1 MRVNGGNAGLIRGCD
16 GAIVKTGDQDI
27 SRAVDIQRCKDPH
40 QLTRQGII
48 GTDEKLRKR
57 IHPFQLCQKPAVIPV
72 EVIICND
79 TAGFIILQTTGKNGG
94 AETKP
99 AFEKTQTVKGG
110 AEKTYFLQMI
120 FLDQVF
126 DKTGQ
131 AKLAFGR
138 QDISREVVFQNTGV
152 GVKKQNGLSKG
163 AEHSGIGFIQK
174 FNAEDGSCLF
184 QMEGR
189 RKQKRLKFCFLDE
202 IHGYGVI
209 FPAQFLSKNREK
221 IEADM
226 LLVNSLG
233 EKDSNL

>member
-79 TAGFIILQTTGKNGG
+79 TVGFIILQTTGKNGS

-110 AEKTYFLQMI
+110 AALPVLFHQQNKARVWFSASCIPARYGTY
-120 FLDQVF
+120 
-126 DKTGQ
+126 
-131 AKLAFGR
+131 R
-138 QDISREVVFQNTGV
+138 
-152 GVKKQNGLSKG
+152 
-163 AEHSGIGFIQK
+163 
-174 FNAEDGSCLF
+174 
-184 QMEGR
+184 
-189 RKQKRLKFCFLDE
+189 
-202 IHGYGVI
+202 
-209 FPAQFLSKNREK
+209 
-221 IEADM
+221 
-226 LLVNSLG
+226 SLT
-233 EKDSNL
+233 